1 MAYVNFG
8 RSATTRGY
16 NPTENILKPG
26 HLIKLYGDYFMVD
39 SVEPV
44 SYTIKVTA
52 NGNTAG
58 TEVGNGYDSGFFE
71 DPDLEPYRNH
81 LLCVVPSVYR
91 QPKFIARDGSYNA
104 VGFPNDTT
112 ELTLSAG
119 LKTVGAAQRTH
130 VGDISGKVYL
140 QHPAGVPRWSVD
152 EAPGDDKTGY
162 IDASISPA
170 DDPNWNFAVWILP
183 GENSLPQWRFLADAG
198 ETIYTPAIHLEG
210 FKARIVKLSQG
221 QVSQIQASNGGKLVY
236 KLIAPFGLP
245 TSGTMAA
252 DYSA

>member
-26 HLIKLYGDYFMVD
+26 HLIKLYGDFFMVD

-71 DPDLEPYRNH
+71 DADLEPYRNH

-91 QPKFIARDGSYNA
+91 QPKFITRDGSYNA

-130 VGDISGKVYL
+130 VGDISG
-140 QHPAGVPRWSVD
+140 
-152 EAPGDDKTGY
+152 
-162 IDASISPA
+162 
-170 DDPNWNFAVWILP
+170 
-183 GENSLPQWRFLADAG
+183 
-198 ETIYTPAIHLEG
+198 
-210 FKARIVKLSQG
+210 
-221 QVSQIQASNGGKLVY
+221 
-236 KLIAPFGLP
+236 
-245 TSGTMAA
+245 
-252 DYSA
+252 